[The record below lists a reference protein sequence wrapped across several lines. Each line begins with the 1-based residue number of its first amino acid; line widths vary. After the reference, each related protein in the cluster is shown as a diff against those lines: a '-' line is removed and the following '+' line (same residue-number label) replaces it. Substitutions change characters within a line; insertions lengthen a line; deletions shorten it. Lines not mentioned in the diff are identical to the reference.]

1 MDVVA
6 GVEEPTSCDGDV
18 GDWVTVEGK
27 LERQLDRHCTSVR
40 LRQQR
45 IDGEVCAI
53 RVDTLSMEIREVLVC
68 HDRRVVVLVVILL
81 DFRDVVLYQ
90 RQVALD
96 IIDVD
101 VRPLNLGASL
111 VAAR

>member
-6 GVEEPTSCDGDV
+6 SVEESTSGDGDV
-18 GDWVTVEGK
+18 GDRMAVEGK
-27 LERQLDRHCTSVR
+27 IERQLDRHCTSVR

-45 IDGEVCAI
+45 VDSEIGAI
-53 RVDTLSMEIREVLVC
+53 RVNTLSVEIREILVS
-68 HDRRVVVLVVILL
+68 HDRRVVVLVVIFL

-96 IIDVD
+96 VVDVD
-101 VRPLNLGASL
+101 VRPLDLRTSL
-111 VAAR
+111 AAAR